1 MYFQDSYTFDDLN
14 SHSSVDNN
22 NDIIMQNR
30 IYYLFKKLQKENFDL
45 NKVNLFSDIEKPND
59 KSKFAEYHS
68 KLYTE
73 AKLALSQVSGTE
85 NWSC

>member
-1 MYFQDSYTFDDLN
+1 
-14 SHSSVDNN
+14 
-22 NDIIMQNR
+22 MQNR

-73 AKLALSQVSGTE
+73 AKLALSQVRLATAPFATLQLILAIR
-85 NWSC
+85 